1 MHSAFRR
8 VACLAAMAFA
18 AGLTITSLAAADYR
32 TEALRRVGGLEKKF
46 VTLAEAVPA
55 DKYTWRPAEGVRSIS
70 EVFLHVAGAN
80 FGLGRVIGTPPPQGF
95 EGKGYDKSTT
105 DKAKIVAAVKE
116 SFAHFRGAVEKVPVE
131 DAEKLV
137 KLFGQE
143 TSTRGAVFA
152 MLEHLS
158 EHLGQ
163 SIAYARTNG
172 VVPPWSE

>member
-1 MHSAFRR
+1 MHAVFTRA
-8 VACLAAMAFA
+8 ACLIALAFVP
-18 AGLTITSLAAADYR
+18 GLTVTPLSAADYR
-32 TEALRRVGGLEKKF
+32 TEALNRLGALEKKF

-70 EVFLHVAGAN
+70 EVFLHVAAAN
-80 FGLGRVIGTPPPQGF
+80 FGLGRVFGTPPPQGF

-116 SFAHFRGAVEKVPVE
+116 SFAHFRGAIEKLSVE
-131 DAEKLV
+131 DAEKTL

-143 TSTRGAVFA
+143 MSTRGAA
-152 MLEHLS
+152 YGLLEHLS